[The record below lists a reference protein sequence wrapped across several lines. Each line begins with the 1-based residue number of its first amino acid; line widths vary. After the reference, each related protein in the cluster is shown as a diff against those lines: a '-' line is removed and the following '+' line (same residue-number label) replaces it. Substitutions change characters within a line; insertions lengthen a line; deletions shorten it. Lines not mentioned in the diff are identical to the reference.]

1 MITVVIPL
9 YNKAPHITQTLDS
22 VLAQTVPAEAIV
34 VVDDG
39 SSDESAEIV
48 LAYARRGVRLIRQ
61 TNQGVSAARNAG
73 VNAAQTGYVAFLD
86 ADDWWQPNHLQV
98 LQNLA
103 LSQPTA
109 ALLSTSHLIRRADRF
124 YCPRSSLPQGWS
136 GEVQD
141 FFSTYARGLALVNS
155 STACVR
161 RSALLESGGF
171 PVGVRRGEDIITW
184 INLALH
190 FPVAH
195 AHIAT
200 AVFNQQA
207 VNRTDTLRETEAPGS
222 LQHLAR
228 LLNDSSLNEQQRRG
242 LGVLFDR
249 IAFFTAAGFRLNG
262 DSSGA
267 SAIRRLSFSCG
278 RHSAGVAIAM
288 LSLVP
293 PSALRAAKHFRHH
306 AN

>member
-9 YNKAPHITQTLDS
+9 YNKAPHIAQALDS
-22 VLAQTVPAEAIV
+22 VLAQTVPADDIV
-34 VVDDG
+34 VIDDG
-39 SSDESAEIV
+39 SSDDGPDIV
-48 LAYARRGVRLIRQ
+48 ITYAHRGVRLIRQ
-61 TNQGVSAARNAG
+61 TNQGESAARNAG
-73 VNAAQTGYVAFLD
+73 VKEAKSGYVAFLD
-86 ADDWWQPNHLQV
+86 SDDWWQPRHLEV
-98 LQNLA
+98 LHKLA
-103 LSQPTA
+103 LSHPSS
-109 ALLSTSHLIRRADRF
+109 ALLSTGHLIRRADRF
-124 YCPRSSLPQGWS
+124 YNPRSSLPNGFC
-136 GEVQD
+136 GVVQD
-141 FFSTYARGLALVNS
+141 FFSTYARGLSLVNS

-161 RSALLESGGF
+161 RSALLEIGGF
-171 PVGVRRGEDIITW
+171 PVGVRRGPDIITW
-184 INLALH
+184 VNLALR

-195 AHIAT
+195 ANIAT
-200 AVFNQQA
+200 AVYNQQA

-242 LGVLFDR
+242 LGALFDR

-267 SAIRRLSFSCG
+267 SAIRRLSFSCD

-293 PSALRAAKHFRHH
+293 LSALRAAKHLRHH